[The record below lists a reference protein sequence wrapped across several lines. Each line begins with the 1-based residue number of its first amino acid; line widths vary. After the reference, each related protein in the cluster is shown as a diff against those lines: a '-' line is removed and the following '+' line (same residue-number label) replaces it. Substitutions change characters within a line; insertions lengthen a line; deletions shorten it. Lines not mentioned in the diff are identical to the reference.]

1 MAWQR
6 NCLVLNEAQN
16 VLDGGVGR
24 VKLRKIVDSCQGAF
38 CQNVPKSIGSN
49 CVYTGL
55 IGREFPM
62 KIYLILVIGQI
73 ICDREAAAFLLS
85 LQCRQVASGNES
97 STEMACKCVKSCRK
111 KLLTA

>member
-1 MAWQR
+1 
-6 NCLVLNEAQN
+6 
-16 VLDGGVGR
+16 
-24 VKLRKIVDSCQGAF
+24 
-38 CQNVPKSIGSN
+38 
-49 CVYTGL
+49 
-55 IGREFPM
+55 M